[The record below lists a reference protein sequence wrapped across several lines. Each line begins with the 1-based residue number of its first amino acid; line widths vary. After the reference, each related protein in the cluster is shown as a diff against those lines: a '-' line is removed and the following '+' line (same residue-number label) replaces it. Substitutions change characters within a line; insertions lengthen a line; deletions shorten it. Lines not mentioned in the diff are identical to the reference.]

1 VSYRRERAVMLSE
14 LIKKVQKKEEVSS
27 AELERL
33 VADLIDPETGIEE
46 KANFLA
52 AFHEKGETAREI
64 ADLARILRG
73 LALDPRVDLKLLGG
87 LLLDTCGTGGDRMN
101 TFNASTAA
109 AFILASANLP
119 VAKHGNR
126 SVTSQCGSADVL
138 EALGINIEMP
148 PETVQGALEQTQ
160 FAFLFAPAYHKIF
173 KTLQPLRQY
182 LAQKGLRT
190 VFNIIGPLINP
201 ARPNIQV
208 VGVYAPD
215 LTERMGEALKNM
227 GLMRAV
233 AVHGYTS
240 DAKDAGLDE
249 FSNLGPNRLTQ
260 LHSSGAM
267 ESIDLDISVVGLK
280 PANLEELKGGDH
292 ISNAAIIEGILK
304 GQIHG
309 AQRDFVLFNAAAGM
323 VLGNLA
329 TDLKDGILKAA
340 EQIDSGKAWKK
351 VEQVREFSRAASTIR
366 KLSPTDKPVRVKVDT
381 DWIRLQKEKQREEVS
396 KRPSSIH
403 SGERL
408 PNPTQMLR
416 PPAPPKKED
425 Q

>member
-1 VSYRRERAVMLSE
+1 MLSE

-27 AELERL
+27 IELEQL
-33 VADLIDPETGIEE
+33 VADLVDPEITIDE
-46 KANFLA
+46 KAAFLV
-52 AFHEKGETAREI
+52 AFQERGETSREI
-64 ADLARILRG
+64 ADLAAILRS
-73 LALDPRVDLKLLGG
+73 LALDPRVDIKLLGG

-126 SVTSQCGSADVL
+126 SITSQCGSADVL

-190 VFNIIGPLINP
+190 VFNILGPLINP

-208 VGVYAPD
+208 VGVYEPH
-215 LTERMGEALKNM
+215 LTEKMGEALKHM

-233 AVHGYTS
+233 VVHGYTNE
-240 DAKDAGLDE
+240 AKDAGLDE
-249 FSNLGPNRLTQ
+249 FSNLGPNRLGQ
-260 LHSSGAM
+260 LHSSGTL
-267 ESIDLDISVVGLK
+267 ETIELDLSVVGLK
-280 PANLEELKGGDH
+280 PAMLEELKGGDH

-304 GQIHG
+304 GEIQG
-309 AQRDFVLFNAAAGM
+309 AQREFVLFNASAGL

-329 TDLKDGILKAA
+329 TDLKDGIAKAA
-340 EQIDSGKAWKK
+340 EEIDSGRAWKK
-351 VEQVREFSRAASTIR
+351 VEQVRAFTRSQAVAR
-366 KLSPTDKPVRVKVDT
+366 KPGKDEKPVRVKIDT
-381 DWIRLQKEKQREEVS
+381 DWIRLQKEQKQAEAA
-396 KRPSSIH
+396 KRSSSIH
-403 SGERL
+403 SGDRL
-408 PNPTQMLR
+408 SQPTQLLK
-416 PPAPPKKED
+416 PPIPPKKPEGE
-425 Q
+425 